1 MLDVRR
7 WCGAAVLLLAA
18 CNSANTDSTP
28 ASHGCAPGQ
37 SSPCGCA
44 DGSTSTQVCNSDGA
58 SFGLCACGAVG
69 AAGSGIVGG
78 AGVSGT
84 AGASGAAGAAGT
96 QGGAA
101 GTAPQAG
108 TGGLAG
114 TGAQDGG
121 MAGTG
126 MDAGTDAG
134 MPTGSDPETGRCKG
148 ITAMHNLVRANASN
162 PTPNPALPPLTW
174 SVDLAKTAQAY
185 AEKLAAQCSNSP
197 AHSMAPGLGENLAA
211 SFGATMSAQQ
221 AVDGWAGEKACWTY
235 GDFGTTDACN
245 AQCASQMHSDGC
257 GHYTQIIWRDTTQL
271 GCGVASC
278 GSGAGLKDYWIC
290 NYSPQGNIVYQPT
303 ARPPY

>member
-7 WCGAAVLLLAA
+7 WCAATVLLLAA
-18 CNSANTDSTP
+18 CTTAANTDS
-28 ASHGCAPGQ
+28 ASTTRACAPGQ
-37 SSPCGCA
+37 PSPCACA
-44 DGSTSTQVCNSDGA
+44 DGSTSTQVCGADGA

-69 AAGSGIVGG
+69 AAGNAGG
-78 AGVSGT
+78 A
-84 AGASGAAGAAGT
+84 AGNSSGAAGTAGAAGT

-101 GTAPQAG
+101 GTTSQAG
-108 TGGLAG
+108 TGGTGLAG
-114 TGAQDGG
+114 TGAQDSG

-126 MDAGTDAG
+126 ADAGTDAG

-148 ITAMHNLVRANASN
+148 ITAMHNLVRASASN
-162 PTPNPALPPLTW
+162 PTPSPALPPLTW
-174 SVDLAKTAQAY
+174 STDLAKTAQAY
-185 AEKLAAQCSNSP
+185 AEKLAAQCSNAP

-211 SFGATMSAQQ
+211 SFGGTMSAQQ
-221 AVDGWAGEKACWTY
+221 AVDGWAGEKACWT
-235 GDFGTTDACN
+235 FGIFGYTDACN

-290 NYSPQGNIVYQPT
+290 NYSPEGNIKYAPT
-303 ARPPY
+303 GRPPY